1 MARPPFAHATPFT
14 PRPWPVP
21 GPNDIVAARFTA
33 DDTLYRARITRV
45 DAAKVA
51 VVYVDY
57 GNVCPPPPPPPISPM
72 PKGPRPRPPTNNNV
86 FLPQ

>member
-1 MARPPFAHATPFT
+1 VARPPFAHATPFT
-14 PRPWPVP
+14 PRPWPLP

-51 VVYVDY
+51 VVYIDY
-57 GNVCPPPPPPPISPM
+57 GNVCPPPTPAANIPHAKRS
-72 PKGPRPRPPTNNNV
+72 RPPTTD
-86 FLPQ
+86 Q